1 MSTLYAAERTP
12 SRSMVKYKQITQDI
26 IARIESG
33 SLSPGMRVPSENE
46 IRETYDVSNTTARKA
61 LQDLEVQGYAE
72 RQKGRGTFVRERT
85 LPRAANKI
93 LSFTANMLQAGR
105 VPRTRVLYTG
115 LVDAGYSVR
124 LMGQTV
130 ELPGPV
136 YKIHRL
142 RFADDVPVLL
152 EVRYISRELCPDID
166 RKDLEQSL
174 YDVYAD
180 EYGLVLSRVDQSLEA
195 IMIGESAVQFFGVP
209 AETPGFLVEG
219 ATYAAPGVLLE
230 LEHSIYRGDTYKFF
244 VSAQG
249 NESLE

>member
-1 MSTLYAAERTP
+1 MA
-12 SRSMVKYKQITQDI
+12 KYRQITQEI
-26 IARIESG
+26 ISRIENG

-46 IRETYDVSNTTARKA
+46 IREAYGVSNTTARKA
-61 LQDLEVQGYAE
+61 LQDLETLGFAE

-93 LSFTANMLQAGR
+93 LSFTANMRQAGR
-105 VPRTRVLYTG
+105 VPKTRVLYTG
-115 LVDAGYSVR
+115 LVETGYAVR

-130 ELPGPV
+130 ELPGPA

-142 RFADDVPVLL
+142 RFADDTPVLL
-152 EVRYISRELCPDID
+152 EVRYINRDLCPDID
-166 RKDLEQSL
+166 RKNLELSL
-174 YDVYAD
+174 YDVYSD
-180 EYGLVLSRVDQSLEA
+180 DYGLILSKVDQSLEA

-219 ATYAAPGVLLE
+219 ATYAAPGQLLE

-249 NESLE
+249 ENSPD